1 MTLTGKHISHYEI
14 LSKIGEGGMASVYL
28 ANDLKHGRRVAI
40 KVMNSNIGAA
50 TRFLREI
57 EIAARLTHP
66 HIVPLHDSG
75 LIDDQPFYVM
85 PYIEGESLRQ
95 RILRLKL
102 LPIDE
107 ALRFAM
113 EIASALGYAHN
124 QGLVHRDIKPENILL
139 SNNIAL
145 VADFGI
151 ARFTTP
157 NQAAPITVANAIIGT
172 PAYMS
177 PEQLQPG
184 DAIDG
189 RTDLYALGCV
199 LYEMLIGAPP
209 FTGPLHT
216 LAYQHLS
223 VEPRSVLETR
233 PEVPSYVVQAIR
245 RLLAKDPAQR
255 FDSAAQ
261 LVSAISAPA
270 TDAATVSF
278 GSPVTQI
285 PTNLPKDRTP
295 FIGRT
300 QELSDCTEL
309 LKTSRLLTLAGLG
322 GGGKTRLAI
331 KVGESLTARFPG
343 GVWFV
348 DLAPLTE
355 SSRVVAA
362 VAQVLGLREES
373 DKNLDTVVR
382 DHVDDKKLLLIL
394 DNCEQL
400 LASCAS
406 FVDGLLNS
414 CAEVRIVTTTREA
427 LNVPG
432 EKVIHLPPLGVPLAK
447 PGLNLE
453 SVQSADAIRL
463 FIDRARTARP
473 SFELTTANVGAVVEV
488 CRRLDGIPLAIE
500 LAAARVKILSIDQI
514 LTKLDDRFRLLVGR
528 SMLPRHQTLQAVI
541 EWSYDQL
548 TTEEQRLLRTLSVF
562 AGGWTLALASKV
574 IGNLDEFEV
583 MELHSQLVDKSIV
596 VVASAESA
604 AQRYSFLE
612 TVRQFLFD
620 NLSKENESEDV
631 KAAHFNAML
640 ELAEQAYGERTTNEE
655 RWTTELEIES
665 DNMRAA
671 LEYARSVDAEKYLQ
685 LVGALAWFWI
695 VKAHLVDGREHLTT
709 ALGASNAKP
718 SRPSR
723 VRALWG
729 AAHMLALQGENLAAR
744 AWIDEARTMSLEL
757 GDTSEVALALD
768 GMGWMHF
775 FRSEDEAACSAFEES
790 LRLQQANGVRH
801 LVIRAKVGLA
811 QVLVA
816 LGRTDEAKPMA
827 REIIEFAEINNDKR
841 SEHFGWHYLADCE
854 LILGNCSESLKL
866 YQKSLALANAI
877 GDKVEISFE
886 VQGVAMSLAGMGLA
900 SGVDQKTDRIDEE
913 VQTNLLQMRLPPGSH
928 RSLHHLAVEQTIP
941 VAIQLAGAVQ
951 AEWDRLGADI
961 HVRFWDALLDR
972 YVGTARRSLSLENFE
987 RDWDKGRELVF
998 DDAVKWA
1005 LKIELNNMLQ
1015 RERGKL

>member
-1 MTLTGKHISHYEI
+1 
-14 LSKIGEGGMASVYL
+14 MASVFL
-28 ANDLKHGRRVAI
+28 ADDLKHGRRVAI
-40 KVMNSNIGAA
+40 KVMNPEIRTS
-50 TRFLREI
+50 TRFLQEI

-66 HIVPLHDSG
+66 HILPLHDSG
-75 LIDDQPFYVM
+75 VIDDQPFYVM

-95 RILRLKL
+95 RILRLKSFT
-102 LPIDE
+102 IDE
-107 ALRFAM
+107 ALRFAT
-113 EIASALGYAHN
+113 EIASALGYAHQ
-124 QGLVHRDIKPENILL
+124 QGLVHRDIKPENVLL

-151 ARFTTP
+151 ARFTNP
-157 NQAAPITVANAIIGT
+157 NEGTRITIANAAVGT

-177 PEQLQPG
+177 PEQLRPV
-184 DAIDG
+184 DTIDG

-199 LYEMLIGAPP
+199 LYEMLVGSPP
-209 FTGPLHT
+209 FTGPLHS

-223 VEPRSVLETR
+223 VEPRSVSENR
-233 PEVPSYVVQAIR
+233 PEVPSYVVEAIR
-245 RLLAKDPAQR
+245 KLLAKDPAQR
-255 FDSAAQ
+255 FDTAAQ
-261 LVSAISAPA
+261 FVSAISSPA
-270 TDAATVSF
+270 AEAATVF
-278 GSPVTQI
+278 FESPVIQI

-300 QELSDCTEL
+300 QELNDCALL
-309 LKTSRLLTLAGLG
+309 LKRSRLLTLAGLG
-322 GGGKTRLAI
+322 GCGKTRLAI
-331 KVGESLTARFPG
+331 KAGKSLTERFPD

-373 DKNLDTVVR
+373 DKDLDTVVS
-382 DHVDDKKLLLIL
+382 DHIGDKKLLLIL
-394 DNCEQL
+394 DNCEHL
-400 LASCAS
+400 LSSCANLVNRL
-406 FVDGLLNS
+406 FDS
-414 CAEVRIVTTTREA
+414 CAEVRIVTTSREA
-427 LNVPG
+427 LNVQG
-432 EKVIHLPPLGVPLAK
+432 ERVIHLPPLGVPDAK
-447 PGLNLE
+447 SGLTLE
-453 SVQSADAIRL
+453 SVQSADATKL
-463 FIDRARTARP
+463 FIDRAKSARP
-473 SFELTTANVGAVVEV
+473 SFELTAANVGAVTEV

-528 SMLPRHQTLQAVI
+528 SMLPRHQTLRAVI

-548 TTEEQRLLRTLSVF
+548 STEEQRLLRTLSVF
-562 AGGWTLALASKV
+562 AGGWTLTLASKV
-574 IGNLDEFEV
+574 IENLDEFEV

-596 VVASAESA
+596 VVASDESA

-620 NLSKENESEDV
+620 KLTEGGDSEDV

-640 ELAEQAYGERTTNEE
+640 DLAEQAYGERTINEE
-655 RWTTELEIES
+655 RWTTELEVES
-665 DNMRAA
+665 DNMRVA
-671 LEYARSVDAEKYLQ
+671 LEYARVVNAERYLR

-695 VKAHLVDGREHLTT
+695 VKTHLVEGGEHLTA
-709 ALGASNAKP
+709 ALSASDVKP
-718 SRPSR
+718 SRSSR

-729 AAHMLALQGENLAAR
+729 AAHMLALQGETSGAR

-775 FRSEDEAACSAFEES
+775 FRSEDEAACGAFEES
-790 LRLQQANGVRH
+790 LRLQQANGDRH

-827 REIIEFAEINNDKR
+827 KEIIEFAESNNDRR

-854 LILGNCSESLKL
+854 LILGNCKESLKL

-886 VQGVAMSLAGMGLA
+886 VQGVAMSLAGIGLA
-900 SGVDQKTDRIDEE
+900 NTVFSPSP
-913 VQTNLLQMRLPPGSH
+913 LRLVSPSPETQVA
-928 RSLHHLAVEQTIP
+928 LH
-941 VAIQLAGAVQ
+941 LAGAVR

-961 HVRFWDALLDR
+961 HVRFWDELLDR
-972 YVGTARRSLSLENFE
+972 YLGAARRTLSIEDFE
-987 RDWDKGRELVF
+987 REWNKGRELAF
-998 DDAVKWA
+998 DDAVKLA
-1005 LKIELNNMLQ
+1005 LQIGVGTE
-1015 RERGKL
+1015 

>member
-1 MTLTGKHISHYEI
+1 MTLTGKRISHYQI

-28 ANDLKHGRRVAI
+28 AEDLKHGRRVAI
-40 KVMNSNIGAA
+40 KVMSSDIGTS

-66 HIVPLHDSG
+66 HILPLHDSG
-75 LIDDQPFYVM
+75 VIDDQPFYVM

-95 RILRLKL
+95 RILRLKSL
-102 LPIDE
+102 TIDE
-107 ALRFAM
+107 ALRLAM
-113 EIASALGYAHN
+113 QIASALGYAHK
-124 QGLVHRDIKPENILL
+124 QGLVHRDIKPENVLL

-151 ARFTTP
+151 ARFTNP
-157 NQAAPITVANAIIGT
+157 NDGTTITIANSSVGT

-177 PEQLQPG
+177 PEQLRPV

-199 LYEMLIGAPP
+199 FYEMLVGSPP
-209 FTGPLHT
+209 FTGPLHS

-223 VEPRSVLETR
+223 VEPRSVSENR
-233 PEVPSYVVQAIR
+233 PEVPSYVVEAIR
-245 RLLAKDPAQR
+245 TLLAKNPAQR
-255 FDSAAQ
+255 FDTAAQ
-261 LVSAISAPA
+261 FVSAISSPS
-270 TDAATVSF
+270 TEAATVSF
-278 GSPVTQI
+278 EKRVTQI

-300 QELSDCTEL
+300 QELNECAQL
-309 LKTSRLLTLAGLG
+309 IKQSRLLTLAGLG
-322 GGGKTRLAI
+322 GCGKTRLAI
-331 KVGESLTARFPG
+331 KVGERLTDAFPD

-355 SSRVVAA
+355 SSRVVTA

-373 DKNLDTVVR
+373 DKDLDTVVS
-382 DHVDDKKLLLIL
+382 DNIGDKKRLLIL
-394 DNCEQL
+394 DNCEHL
-400 LASCAS
+400 LPSCAN
-406 FVDGLLNS
+406 FVDRLLNS
-414 CAEVRIVTTTREA
+414 CAEVRILTTTREA
-427 LNVPG
+427 LNVQG
-432 EKVIHLPPLGVPLAK
+432 ERVIHLPPLGVPDAK
-447 PGLNLE
+447 SGLNLE
-453 SVQSADAIRL
+453 RVQSADAIKL
-463 FIDRARTARP
+463 FIDRAKTARP
-473 SFELTTANVGAVVEV
+473 SFELTSANVGAVAEV
-488 CRRLDGIPLAIE
+488 CQRLDGIPLAIE

-528 SMLPRHQTLQAVI
+528 SMLPRHQTLRAVI

-548 TTEEQRLLRTLSVF
+548 SIEEQQLLRTLSVF
-562 AGGWTLALASKV
+562 AGGWTLVLASKV

-596 VVASAESA
+596 VVASDQSA

-620 NLSKENESEDV
+620 KLIEGGEAQDV
-631 KAAHFNAML
+631 KSAHFHAML
-640 ELAEQAYGERTTNEE
+640 DLAEQAYSERAINEE
-655 RWTTELEIES
+655 RWTTELEVES
-665 DNMRAA
+665 DNIRVA
-671 LEYARSVDAEKYLQ
+671 LEYARGVDAENYLQ

-695 VKAHLVDGREHLTT
+695 VRTHLVDGREHLTA
-709 ALGASNAKP
+709 ALGASDAQP

-729 AAHMLALQGENLAAR
+729 AAHMLALQGETSEAR
-744 AWIDEARTMSLEL
+744 AWIDEARTMSQEL
-757 GDTSEVALALD
+757 GDTSEVAMALD
-768 GMGWMHF
+768 GIGWMHF
-775 FRSEDEAACSAFEES
+775 FRCEDEAACAAFEEC
-790 LRLQQANGVRH
+790 LRLQEANGVRH

-827 REIIEFAEINNDKR
+827 KEIIEFAESNNDKR

-854 LILGNCSESLKL
+854 LILGNCKESLKL

-877 GDKVEISFE
+877 GDKVETSFE
-886 VQGVAMSLAGMGLA
+886 VQGVAMSLAGIGLA
-900 SGVDQKTDRIDEE
+900 
-913 VQTNLLQMRLPPGSH
+913 NLGLSPTAVRPVPPFP
-928 RSLHHLAVEQTIP
+928 P
-941 VAIQLAGAVQ
+941 VSPSAEFQVALRLAGAVK

-961 HVRFWDALLDR
+961 HVRFWDELLDR
-972 YVGTARRSLSLENFE
+972 YLGAARRSLSREDFE
-987 RDWDKGRELVF
+987 REWNNGRELAF
-998 DDAVKWA
+998 DDAVKLA
-1005 LKIELNNMLQ
+1005 LEIEV
-1015 RERGKL
+1015 G